1 MPANITTP
9 TITLKEFLDRY
20 PWQKTE
26 TGSTRPQNFLWKFSL
41 PEAVADLWPF
51 LIDTSTF
58 NKLLALPRMTYV
70 EKDGRLFGSS
80 VNAGILSEWEEVP
93 WEWEYHKGLNNARI
107 YSKGFA
113 TYVRSRY
120 LLVPNGNATDFY
132 VYFGWV
138 PRTWWAR
145 LLLKVAM
152 PRLRKDYERALKKIT
167 EAIHTRRDFESRQR
181 AIYAETAPEEK
192 PVDAEHEARLEA
204 LVKRAVEAGGN
215 SEDLHALAK
224 HIVEAP
230 EEELTRLKPKMLARQ
245 LSRPLE
251 QVLKTSLYATHAGIL
266 ALSWD
271 VTCPHCRG
279 VRKSVGSLG
288 DLPQEERCDVC
299 DINFST
305 SEIGNL
311 EVIFQVNP
319 EIRKVE
325 KKFFCAAEPATK
337 RHIYLQRRVLPQTT
351 VELNTDFD
359 NGEYRARV
367 IGDNRYTQI
376 SVGAGSEK
384 KLALKTGLPQL
395 STAPQPDFVFANE
408 TPAPLTLVIERKDE
422 DNDALRPAEIFGL
435 QTFRDL
441 FGSQTLAEGL
451 KIELGTQNILFTDIV
466 GSTAL
471 YLKSGDGEAF
481 TAVRRHF
488 QRTYEVIRRNNGAVV
503 KTIGDSAMVAF
514 ADALQCIRAAVELQR
529 EFNGDPATGAVLL
542 RVSIHSG
549 PCLAVNLNNGIDY
562 FGNTVNF
569 AAKLQQMAGAREIA
583 YSAEFAQDKRV
594 AEYLRAERLQPEL
607 KPFSAT
613 WTSAPLQIP
622 VVRIA

>member
-1 MPANITTP
+1 MPANTSP
-9 TITLKEFLDRY
+9 TDLTLKEFLQKY

-41 PEAVADLWPF
+41 KESVADLWPF

-58 NKLLALPRMTYV
+58 NKLLTLPRMTYV

-80 VNAGILSEWEEVP
+80 VNAGILSTWEEVP

-120 LLVPNGNATDFY
+120 LLVPNGQGADFY

-145 LLLKVAM
+145 LLLSVAM
-152 PRLRKDYERALKKIT
+152 PRLRKDYDRALAKISD
-167 EAIHTRRDFESRQR
+167 ALRTRKDFESRQH
-181 AIYAETAPEEK
+181 AIFTAAATEETAADTE
-192 PVDAEHEARLEA
+192 AAARLEA
-204 LVKRAVEAGGN
+204 LVKRAVDAGAN
-215 SEDLHALAK
+215 SEDVHALAK
-224 HIVEAP
+224 HITEAP
-230 EEELTRLKPKMLARQ
+230 EEELTRLKPKVLARR
-245 LSRPLE
+245 LSQPLPKI
-251 QVLKTSLYATHAGIL
+251 LNAALYATHAGIL
-266 ALSWD
+266 SLSWD

-305 SEIGNL
+305 AEIGNL

-337 RHIYLQRRVLPQTT
+337 RHIYLQRRVSPQEGL
-351 VELNTDFD
+351 ELSTDLEA
-359 NGEYRARV
+359 GEYRARI

-376 SVGAGSEK
+376 SVGSGAEK
-384 KLALKTGLPQL
+384 KLQLKTGAPPAA
-395 STAPQPDFVFANE
+395 TALQPDIFFTNE
-408 TPAPLTLVIERKDE
+408 SPAAVTLVIERKDE
-422 DNDALRPAEIFGL
+422 DNDSLRPAEIFGL

-466 GSTAL
+466 GSTEL

-488 QRTYEVIRRNNGAVV
+488 QRTYEVVRRNNGVVV

-529 EFNGDPATGAVLL
+529 EFNGDPATGGVLL

-569 AAKLQQMAGAREIA
+569 AAKLQQMAGAREVA
-583 YSAEFAQDKRV
+583 YSPEFAQDSRV
-594 AEYLRAERLQPEL
+594 VEYLRSQGLSPEQ
-607 KPFSAT
+607 KAFSAA
-613 WTSAPLQIP
+613 WTSKPLQIP